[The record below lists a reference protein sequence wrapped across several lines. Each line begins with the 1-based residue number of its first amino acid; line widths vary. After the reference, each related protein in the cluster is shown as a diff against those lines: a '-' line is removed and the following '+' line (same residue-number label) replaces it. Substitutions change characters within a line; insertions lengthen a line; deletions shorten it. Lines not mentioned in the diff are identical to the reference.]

1 MQLEK
6 TKKHITCKTV
16 DHALLLSYNLMLQP
30 EISLQQIKINGEK
43 KTPENQTKIFTET

>member
-16 DHALLLSYNLMLQP
+16 DHALLLSYNLMLQS
-30 EISLQQIKINGEK
+30 EISLQQIKINGGK
-43 KTPENQTKIFTET
+43 KPQKIKLKFLQKH